1 MKVLLRY
8 YLSNTLTLCVGN
20 VMPAFEE
27 VNMFIS
33 VGWWLIV
40 SVLIIGM
47 LASLIIFA
55 MSGKEVSEM
64 KRY

>member
-1 MKVLLRY
+1 
-8 YLSNTLTLCVGN
+8 
-20 VMPAFEE
+20 MPAFEE

-55 MSGKEVSEM
+55 MSGREVSEM

>member
-1 MKVLLRY
+1 
-8 YLSNTLTLCVGN
+8 
-20 VMPAFEE
+20 MPAFEE

-47 LASLIIFA
+47 LVSLIIFA
-55 MSGKEVSEM
+55 MTGREASEM
-64 KRY
+64 KHY